1 MASPR
6 REQPEEKYSEEEIK
20 LWIELEKVRQET
32 AKYTGDKIYQ
42 AFSELCQVL
51 KDLADTYKEYIL
63 KKTLR
68 LTAPLYVLITV
79 IFIGGVYLTITDKI
93 SGEAMALLI
102 GTIVGYIITL
112 ISQYVG

>member
-1 MASPR
+1 MTSPT
-6 REQPEEKYSEEEIK
+6 RERAEEKYTAEEIK

-32 AKYTGDKIYQ
+32 AKFTGEKIYEG
-42 AFSELCQVL
+42 FSELCGVL
-51 KDLADTYKEYIL
+51 KELAETYKEYIL

-68 LTAPLYVLITV
+68 VVAPLYVLILV
-79 IFIGGVYLTITDKI
+79 IFVGGVYLTVTGKI

-102 GTIVGYIITL
+102 GTIVGYVITL

>member
-6 REQPEEKYSEEEIK
+6 REQVEQKYSEEEIK

-32 AKYTGDKIYQ
+32 AKYSGDKIYQ
-42 AFSELCQVL
+42 GFSDFCQVL
-51 KDLADTYKEYIL
+51 KDLADTYKEYVL
-63 KKTLR
+63 RKTLR
-68 LTAPLYVLITV
+68 VTAPLYFLIMV
-79 IFIGGVYLTITDKI
+79 IFIGGVYLTVIGKI

-102 GTIVGYIITL
+102 GTIVGYIISL